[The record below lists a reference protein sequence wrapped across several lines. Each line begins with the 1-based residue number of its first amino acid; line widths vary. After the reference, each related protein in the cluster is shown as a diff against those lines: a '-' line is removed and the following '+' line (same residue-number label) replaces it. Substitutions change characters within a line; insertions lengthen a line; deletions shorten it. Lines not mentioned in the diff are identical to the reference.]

1 MIEDKVK
8 KATVWITSGYILTKA
23 ITFLTNIV
31 FARVLFPYDFGLYA
45 QALVATSIF
54 LEVSS
59 FGIDSFIVYKQEKSK
74 DFINSAFALSL
85 FFNLILFLLFIFLAL
100 PISKFYF
107 PDREIHNAL
116 HIKNI
121 ILILAILYLV
131 QPFRTISIGILTKN
145 MEFNLITKSN
155 VISNF
160 IASLISIII
169 AVKGAGVWTLVFY
182 NLIER
187 ISNTAIM
194 MFYLKKGDCPLF
206 SRTLPFFQLKQFKEI
221 LNYGIYIAASAL
233 IWYIILNID
242 IFLIG
247 KYFGSSD
254 VGFYSFSMKQATIL
268 VSTMGM
274 IVGQVTFPV
283 FATLQN
289 NKEHLQNAFIKTTK
303 IVAIIGIP
311 LSFFLFLFAPQF
323 IISIF
328 GEKWSP
334 SIIPFRIFIIGL
346 MTRLLFG
353 HATLLMRSIGRTDLE
368 FKQGIITLPFMLISI
383 LVSLKYGI
391 IGVSFAV
398 SLIYCISALAFG
410 YISAKIIGVKFKYFF
425 VK

>member
-1 MIEDKVK
+1 MEDKVK

-23 ITFLTNIV
+23 LTFLTNIV

-74 DFINSAFALSL
+74 DFINSAFTLSL

-107 PDREIHNAL
+107 SDREIHNAL

-155 VISNF
+155 IISNF
-160 IASLISIII
+160 IASLMSIII

-206 SRTLPFFQLKQFKEI
+206 SGTVPFFQLKQFKEI

-268 VSTMGM
+268 VSTIGM

-311 LSFFLFLFAPQF
+311 LSFLLFLFAPQF
-323 IISIF
+323 IIGIF
-328 GEKWSP
+328 GEKWSN

-346 MTRLLFG
+346 LTRLLFG
-353 HATLLMRSIGRTDLE
+353 HSVQLMMSIGRTDLA
-368 FKQGIITLPFMLISI
+368 FKQGIFALPLMLISI
-383 LVSLKYGI
+383 LFGLKYGI